1 MKTKFSHPLLSMGAN
16 TVAEDHISQN
26 PKEKLR
32 AIVPLGHAKLLHQ
45 MPFASNIEVQGRK
58 NEKGIKSQG

>member
-26 PKEKLR
+26 PKEKLQ
-32 AIVPLGHAKLLHQ
+32 AIVPPGHAKFLHH

-58 NEKGIKSQG
+58 KEKGNKSQG